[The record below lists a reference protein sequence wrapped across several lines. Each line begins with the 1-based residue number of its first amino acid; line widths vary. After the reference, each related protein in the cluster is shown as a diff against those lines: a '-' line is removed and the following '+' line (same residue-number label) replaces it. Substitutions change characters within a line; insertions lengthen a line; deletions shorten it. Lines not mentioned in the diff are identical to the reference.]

1 MKDSPNT
8 DVDLRGKI
16 LLGKKVTEVSP
27 KCPLAT
33 VDIEENIKNRDWT
46 IKKFGYG
53 PLNPDSPDPGFWE
66 EKAALWGTDDQTV
79 KTARCGNCAAFDQ
92 SSVVMG
98 CIEKGINET
107 NAANPQDV
115 LDLADLGYCQL
126 FKFKCAAAR
135 TCDAWLHGGP
145 IRDQQQDP
153 AYKTGVENE
162 LTDIVSQLDKASR
175 THRNQAN
182 RLEMLKNSMRVN
194 G

>member
-107 NAANPQDV
+107 NAADPQDV